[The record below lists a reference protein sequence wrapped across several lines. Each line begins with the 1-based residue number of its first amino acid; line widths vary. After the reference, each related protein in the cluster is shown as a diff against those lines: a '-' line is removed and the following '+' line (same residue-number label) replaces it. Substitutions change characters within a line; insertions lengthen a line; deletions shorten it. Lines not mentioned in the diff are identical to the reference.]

1 MKKTLAIVSMALAS
15 TLAWAIPGADG
26 SPFKGKVLETA
37 DGGTYIYLKL
47 QTADGPVWAATTKQ
61 SIPTG
66 ADVVI
71 HDPMLMTNFQS
82 KTLNRTFDEIVF
94 ASAVSVED
102 SQAAGPTKAQMTAA
116 HQGAATAATSVPV
129 AKVARAAGPSGRT
142 VAEVYAQK
150 TQLSGKNVAVRGTV
164 VKFNAGIMDRNWIHL
179 RDGSGSAADS
189 TNDLLVTTDPK
200 QIAKVGDVILV
211 SGPVKTDVNYGS
223 GYAYSVVIEGA
234 TLQKSL

>member
-1 MKKTLAIVSMALAS
+1 MKKILALVSMTLAT
-15 TLAWAIPGADG
+15 TLAWATPGSDG

-61 SIPTG
+61 VIPTG

-94 ASAVSVED
+94 ASAVSVEG

-116 HQGAATAATSVPV
+116 HKGTATASATVPV
-129 AKVARAAGPSGRT
+129 TKVAKAAGPSGRT

-150 TQLSGKNVAVRGTV
+150 SQLSGKTVDVRGTV

-179 RDGSGSAADS
+179 RDGSGSAGNASD
-189 TNDLLVTTDPK
+189 DLLVTTL
-200 QIAKVGDVILV
+200 QTAKVGDVIV
-211 SGPVKTDVNYGS
+211 ASGPVRTNVDYGS
-223 GYAYSVVIEGA
+223 GYAYPVLIEGA
-234 TLQKSL
+234 ALKK